1 MDAAPRTPMQ
11 AICPVPARVPGRPSA
26 LSVVADDWPDWHRR
40 SMPTPDELNDLL
52 LAVAEHSDRQA
63 FAVLFKHFAPRI
75 KSYLL
80 RAGTPEAAA
89 EELAQ
94 ETMVNVWRRAVSF
107 DPARAQLSTWIFTIA
122 RNLRVDRHRRDGAA
136 ADHETA
142 LAEEHE
148 QIPSG
153 AATAEELLNTARR
166 ERSVRL
172 ALARLPADEAT
183 LVRLSFYD
191 DQPHAQIAS
200 ELQIP
205 LGTVKSRMRR
215 AIAHLRRL
223 LDTIES
229 P

>member
-1 MDAAPRTPMQ
+1 MDTAPRTPMQ
-11 AICPVPARVPGRPSA
+11 AACPASVRVPGRPSA
-26 LSVVADDWPDWHRR
+26 LSVVADDWPEGHRR
-40 SMPTPDELNDLL
+40 SMPTREELTDLL
-52 LAVAEHSDRQA
+52 LAVAARSDRQA
-63 FAVLFKHFAPRI
+63 FAILFKHFAPRI
-75 KSYLL
+75 KSYLM
-80 RAGTPEAAA
+80 RAGCPEAAA

-94 ETMVNVWRRAVSF
+94 EAMVNVWRRAATF
-107 DPARAQLSTWIFTIA
+107 DPARAQPSTWIFTIA
-122 RNLRVDRHRRDGAA
+122 RNLRVDRLRRDSPA

-142 LAEEHE
+142 LDAAHE
-148 QIPSG
+148 QIASG
-153 AATAEELLNTARR
+153 DATAEEQLCAARR

-172 ALARLPADEAT
+172 ALARLPAAEAT

-200 ELQIP
+200 ELRIP

>member
-1 MDAAPRTPMQ
+1 MDTAPRTPMQ
-11 AICPVPARVPGRPSA
+11 AACPAPARALGRPSA
-26 LSVVADDWPDWHRR
+26 LSVVADDWPEGHRR
-40 SMPTPDELNDLL
+40 SMPTREELNDLL
-52 LAVAEHSDRQA
+52 LAVAARSDRQA
-63 FAVLFKHFAPRI
+63 FAVLFKHFAPRV

-80 RAGTPEAAA
+80 RAGSAEAAA
-89 EELAQ
+89 EELTQ
-94 ETMVNVWRRAVSF
+94 EAMVNVWRKAGSF
-107 DPARAQLSTWIFTIA
+107 DPARSQPSTWIFTIA
-122 RNLRVDRHRRDGAA
+122 RNLRVDRHRHDGAA

-142 LAEEHE
+142 LGEEHE
-148 QIPSG
+148 KIASS
-153 AATAEELLNTARR
+153 AATAEEQLCATRR

-191 DQPHAQIAS
+191 DQPHARIAS
-200 ELQIP
+200 ELRIP